1 MFFSFSI
8 RHSQK
13 GDATHKLN
21 QKMKFQ
27 KSKSNSKH
35 SSTSLWKNIKHKQ
48 KCHSSIFKA
57 KEDKVGFFKTLEE
70 IVDKF
75 TWDQVIIDPQLNFAP
90 RTRVYH
96 PWIKI
101 KSKLDTFFNKL
112 VEEYQ
117 TQYKSVIHPLLRLK
131 KIKTNSKDFFC
142 SPKCLRKVFTSL
154 VENKSSLTLN

>member
-8 RHSQK
+8 TQD
-13 GDATHKLN
+13 DATHKLN
-21 QKMKFQ
+21 LKIKLQ

-35 SSTSLWKNIKHKQ
+35 YSTSSWKNIKHKQ
-48 KCHSSIFKA
+48 KCHSSTFKA

-75 TWDQVIIDPQLNFAP
+75 TWDQVIINSQLNFAP
-90 RTRVYH
+90 KTRVYH

-101 KSKLDTFFNKL
+101 KFKLDTFFNKL

-131 KIKTNSKDFFC
+131 KIKTKDLFC

-154 VENKSSLTLN
+154 VENKSWILVYLLR